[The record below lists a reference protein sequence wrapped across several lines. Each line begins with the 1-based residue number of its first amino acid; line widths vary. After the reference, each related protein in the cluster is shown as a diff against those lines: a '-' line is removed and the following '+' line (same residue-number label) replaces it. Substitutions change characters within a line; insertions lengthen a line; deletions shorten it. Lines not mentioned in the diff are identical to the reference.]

1 MEMFIKNPRY
11 VGLKFP
17 EISKPETIERRYL
30 GKLSKKALN
39 FLKLLLKMDP
49 AERPTIQ
56 EAMGHPLFDGIREL
70 YNDEEVKPINHAGS
84 SSAVPDENLNIR
96 NSKNALEDRKNEDAD
111 ERDSQFEK
119 KS

>member
-70 YNDEEVKPINHAGS
+70 YNDEVTEH
-84 SSAVPDENLNIR
+84 SAPSGGAAAENMNVR
-96 NSKNALEDRKNEDAD
+96 NSKNALE
-111 ERDSQFEK
+111 
-119 KS
+119 